1 MSLEYME
8 WWLFS
13 NIGSVP
19 GALLPAAKY
28 VASLA
33 FQDQALSQVSFSA
46 CVTDIENIG

>member
-13 NIGSVP
+13 NTGSVP
-19 GALLPAAKY
+19 EALLPA
-28 VASLA
+28 ASLA